1 MRVFLIVV
9 GVLNLIFPWL
19 LTMGYNNLGELF
31 GAVISSILGSIAY
44 FLLANLLRRLR
55 EAEERVARL
64 ERQLNPPNEW
74 KLGDD

>member
-19 LTMGYNNLGELF
+19 VGGSW
-31 GAVISSILGSIAY
+31 GAFIINVISSILGSIAY